1 MRFFSLKQL
10 TLTSKP
16 PWEPGASLQWSGSS
30 QGHHPDNYLPVDGMR
45 IIIFDGCQQLTVK
58 EAENVAEG
66 LTLDWVRVD
75 LQGVAL

>member
-1 MRFFSLKQL
+1 MH
-10 TLTSKP
+10 
-16 PWEPGASLQWSGSS
+16 ASLQRSGSN

-66 LTLDWVRVD
+66 LTLDCAWVRVD
-75 LQGVAL
+75 LQGVALQGQDEDAPAL